1 MAEIFE
7 KLAFLGAIFM
17 LFSIGATLF
26 RIEKHLKKISEDLQ
40 MVINIHLTKK
50 SQATPKRGGL
60 LCP

>member
-50 SQATPKRGGL
+50 
-60 LCP
+60 